1 MQNLKSFLMITNSV
15 CIVEIWQSE
24 MVFCRKKGHIGF
36 ELPKSCVTNRD
47 KPWRTVTRD
56 KNLYLNLE
64 HCRKMPWQTVTQR
77 DMVSSYAP
85 KFCRKLSEINRK
97 KTVGNAC
104 KNHGQ
109 TVNSMVGRSESVHTQ
124 MHANSPYFG
133 SSGNEQLD
141 SSQGFVDNRLEQTH
155 SSLEMWMIS

>member
-1 MQNLKSFLMITNSV
+1 MQNLKSFLMITNSA

-24 MVFCRKKGHIGF
+24 IVFCRKKGHIGF

-77 DMVSSYAP
+77 DMVSSYVP
-85 KFCRKLSEINRK
+85 KFVGNYQKSIGK
-97 KTVGNAC
+97 KAVGNAC

-133 SSGNEQLD
+133 SSGIYGIYGSYGVLLWWI
-141 SSQGFVDNRLEQTH
+141 VYR
-155 SSLEMWMIS
+155 